1 MPHQTTRLFGNV
13 VAASLEEHF
22 MNVSSDRV
30 RVLLVTAVLAVAG
43 AWTAVAQAPLPL
55 PGQPAPVQGG
65 RGGRAA
71 GPAPADN
78 LPIAPV
84 IAPLATISPE
94 VTGPGA
100 MFSSLMDLP
109 AGDDLARFRYETH
122 EYFVSGTA
130 NGQPYRTRLV
140 IRKPSDRSQFSGI
153 VLAESMHPS
162 GNAWM
167 FHFTHTY
174 TMSSGHIGV
183 ELVTST
189 PAPFTAANQ
198 ARYADLKI
206 GQGQVNE
213 IIAQVGAMLRTSPD
227 SPLAGLPVRNVI
239 FAGTSASAAV
249 LVNFLPAHLV
259 YRLQGMKPIYDGFL
273 PTSTGANIR
282 QIDVP
287 MIQVPT
293 MTEVSGANSTIRQD
307 GDAPGDQFR
316 VYEFAGMAHLDTR
329 DVAAFR
335 PDPCKFPISM
345 FPMSTYMSVALH
357 HLVQWVDKGTVP
369 PRAPRMLVDRD
380 VTEDGSLMALDE
392 YGNARGGIRSPYVD
406 VPVMRYAVR
415 NQGAIPPVANSQPW
429 VALRGEAGINQ
440 LCGLTGYQL
449 PVPNETLKKL
459 YRSTADYQ
467 AKVERRVNELERQG
481 WSLPLYRNLIL
492 GDAAKVTF

>member
-1 MPHQTTRLFGNV
+1 MR
-13 VAASLEEHF
+13 
-22 MNVSSDRV
+22 SSAGV
-30 RVLLVTAVLAVAG
+30 RVLLVAAALGLAG
-43 AWTAVAQAPLPL
+43 TWTVIAQAPLPL
-55 PGQPAPVQGG
+55 PGQPAPAQGGRG
-65 RGGRAA
+65 RGGRAG
-71 GPAPADN
+71 GPAPVSN
-78 LPIAPV
+78 LPAAPV
-84 IAPLATISPE
+84 VSPLATVSPE
-94 VTGPGA
+94 VTGPGE

-109 AGDDLARFRYETH
+109 AGDDMARFGYQTH

-130 NGQPYRTRLV
+130 NGEPYRTRLV
-140 IRKPSDRSQFSGI
+140 IRRPADPSRFSGI

-183 ELVTST
+183 EIVTST
-189 PAPFTAANQ
+189 PAQFTAVNE
-198 ARYADLKI
+198 ARYKDMQV
-206 GQGQVNE
+206 GQGQANE

-227 SPLAGLPVRNVI
+227 SPLAGLPIRHVI

-249 LVNFLPAHLV
+249 LVNYLPAHMV
-259 YRLQGMKPIYDGFL
+259 YRLAGMKPIYDGFL
-273 PTSTGANIR
+273 PTSSGANIR

-293 MTEVSGANSTIRQD
+293 MTEVSGVNSTTRQD

-329 DVAAFR
+329 DVVAFR
-335 PDPCKFPISM
+335 PDPCKYPISM
-345 FPMSTYMSVALH
+345 YPMSAYMSVALN
-357 HLVQWVDKGTVP
+357 HLVQWVDRGTVP

-380 VTEDGSLMALDE
+380 VTNDGSLMALDE
-392 YGNARGGIRSPYVD
+392 YGNVRGGIRNPYVD
-406 VPVMRYAVR
+406 VPVMRYSVR
-415 NQGAIPPVANSQPW
+415 NQGAVPPVANAQPW

-449 PVPNETLKKL
+449 PIPGDTLKKL
-459 YRSTADYQ
+459 YKNKADYL
-467 AKVERRVNELERQG
+467 ARVERSVNELERQG
-481 WSLPLYRNLIL
+481 WSLPLYRPLIL